1 MALSDKQE
9 RFCREYI
16 IDLNVMASMIRAGY
30 SENYAKGRG
39 YEMLENVGIQ
49 NKIQELQKARAD
61 KQGIDAEWVLKRLI
75 NQVES
80 NVLDAFGTANGLEG
94 LTLEDL
100 KALPREVQMCI
111 KKIKQTS
118 YGIEIQFEDKQKALE
133 MISRHIGFFE
143 KDNEQSKTKIEFKGF
158 NFLPGDS
165 NATDTE
171 KGTE

>member
-9 RFCREYI
+9 RFCREYV
-16 IDLNVMASMIRAGY
+16 IDLNATRAAIAAGY
-30 SENYAKGRG
+30 SERTARQTAS
-39 YEMLENVGIQ
+39 ENLSKPYIQ
-49 NKIQELQKARAD
+49 AKIQELQKAISD
-61 KQGIDAEWVLKRLI
+61 KLEVDAEWVLKHLV
-75 NQVES
+75 NHVES
-80 NVLDAFGTANGLEG
+80 NVLDAFMYAGPGGLSI
-94 LTLEDL
+94 EDL
-100 KALPREVQMCI
+100 KALPRETQMCI
-111 KKIKQTS
+111 KKVKQNKD
-118 YGIEIQFEDKQKALE
+118 GIEIQFEDKQKALE